1 VSPEQH
7 WPLHGAELFIAVC
20 GYAVR
25 VTAGTGRRPTGP
37 ETKPIERSASAP
49 TVVELLA
56 SFAFPFI
63 VITIARSNWVLPS
76 IALTIGPLL
85 LWIDH
90 LVHIPSFRPGGL
102 GLDRRPL
109 VLVAVRVGVRARCHH
124 WPRGSHPAIR
134 HRHRRIPRPR
144 RPSAAGL
151 ATQQHRQ
158 QPTSQLIPEGRATRL
173 AAVLDAPGPS
183 VMQKEERAVRS
194 LDEDCVGR
202 RDIADARR

>member
-109 VLVAVRVGVRARCHH
+109 VLVAVRS
-124 WPRGSHPAIR
+124 GSALAATIGLAAGILLFGTATAGFHDPAG
-134 HRHRRIPRPR
+134 R
-144 RPSAAGL
+144 RPQDWRRSSIASSP
-151 ATQQHRQ
+151 H
-158 QPTSQLIPEGRATRL
+158 
-173 AAVLDAPGPS
+173 PS
-183 VMQKEERAVRS
+183 
-194 LDEDCVGR
+194 
-202 RDIADARR
+202 